1 MHHENRLKLT
11 TMSEKHLPN
20 TYQDWV
26 RRSER
31 LNQLGLG
38 LGRKKYPYGFWPRV
52 EGMPPAGLS
61 TEESKK
67 WLEEYNASR
76 GSEVGSRHSLQTAG
90 SRSLQSLHSSQNSAE
105 LTSKERALLRLMIK
119 SHGQVETDSPEAQRL
134 ERHLSTCLE
143 ESSTFKTMLFHD
155 DKFAVKV
162 MTGARELLEQRRG
175 RPKKD
180 ASNVG

>member
-1 MHHENRLKLT
+1 
-11 TMSEKHLPN
+11 
-20 TYQDWV
+20 
-26 RRSER
+26 
-31 LNQLGLG
+31 
-38 LGRKKYPYGFWPRV
+38 
-52 EGMPPAGLS
+52 
-61 TEESKK
+61 
-67 WLEEYNASR
+67 
-76 GSEVGSRHSLQTAG
+76 
-90 SRSLQSLHSSQNSAE
+90 
-105 LTSKERALLRLMIK
+105 MIK

-180 ASNVG
+180 ASNVGQGPS

>member
-1 MHHENRLKLT
+1 MTPRTSPIPSRNRKFLNEQPSAGSCSSSALA
-11 TMSEKHLPN
+11 LPAAER
-20 TYQDWV
+20 V
-26 RRSER
+26 R
-31 LNQLGLG
+31 
-38 LGRKKYPYGFWPRV
+38 
-52 EGMPPAGLS
+52 
-61 TEESKK
+61 
-67 WLEEYNASR
+67 SR
-76 GSEVGSRHSLQTAG
+76 IFKVGSRHSLQTAG

-119 SHGQVETDSPEAQRL
+119 SHGQVETDSTEAQRL